1 MTEIIE
7 LRPNRS
13 LINSSFEKY
22 QFSIDGF
29 PIISEIKLK
38 NRKFLIYIL

>member
-22 QFSIDGF
+22 QFSTDAV

-38 NRKFLIYIL
+38 NRKFLICIL

>member
-7 LRPNRS
+7 LRPNKS

-22 QFSIDGF
+22 QFSTEIV
-29 PIISEIKLK
+29 PISFENKLR
-38 NRKFLIYIL
+38 NSKFIL

>member
-7 LRPNRS
+7 LRPDKS

-22 QFSIDGF
+22 QFSSEVV
-29 PIISEIKLK
+29 PIIFENKLRNSK
-38 NRKFLIYIL
+38 YMFIL